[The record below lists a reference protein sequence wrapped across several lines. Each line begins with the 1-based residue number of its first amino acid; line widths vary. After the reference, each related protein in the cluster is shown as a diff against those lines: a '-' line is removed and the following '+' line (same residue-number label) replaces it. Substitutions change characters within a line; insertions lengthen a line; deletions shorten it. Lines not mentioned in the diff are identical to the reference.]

1 MVTPQ
6 DRLIDVKEISR
17 LTTLQHTAIYER
29 IKAGEFRAIKLGR
42 KTVFA
47 EREVQQ
53 WIADRISSKPE
64 SR

>member
-1 MVTPQ
+1 MNAPTE
-6 DRLIDVKEISR
+6 RLIDVKQLSH
-17 LTTLQHTAIYER
+17 LTTLQHSAIYER
-29 IKAGEFRAIKLGR
+29 IKAGEFRPIKLGR

-53 WIADRISSKPE
+53 WIADRISGKPE